1 MGLGGNVELRSE
13 GIITVLILKSMAGYS
28 PKLGASL
35 LGAFLAWTL
44 LPRSSSDSDTSSPS
58 CSSSRYFCNP
68 DALPVGAPPDT
79 PLAQML
85 FLL

>member
-44 LPRSSSDSDTSSPS
+44 LPGPHLIQIPPAPAVPPPGTS
-58 CSSSRYFCNP
+58 
-68 DALPVGAPPDT
+68 VT
-79 PLAQML
+79 QML
-85 FLL
+85 FL